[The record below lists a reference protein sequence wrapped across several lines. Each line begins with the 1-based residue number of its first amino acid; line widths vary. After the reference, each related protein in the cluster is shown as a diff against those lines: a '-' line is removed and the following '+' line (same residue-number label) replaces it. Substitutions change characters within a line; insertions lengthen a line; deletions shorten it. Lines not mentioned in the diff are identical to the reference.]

1 MNSLKSLKKLNK
13 NLYLASPRG
22 FCAGVER
29 AIKIVEETIKK
40 YGRPV
45 YVNHEIVHN
54 KHVVKRLSKDGAIF
68 VENLHEV
75 PNGSNVIFS
84 AHGVSKKVSSE
95 AKYNDL
101 IVFDATCPLVTKVHL
116 EAQKLYKKGYHILLI
131 GHDGHPEIEGTRGQV
146 PENSITLIQ
155 NVNEARILNAP
166 RKPLAWLSQTTLSV
180 DDTAEIINVLSKKY
194 PNISGPKK
202 GDICYA
208 TSNRQTAVKEIASK
222 VDLMLIVGSENSSNS
237 KRLVEVAQKAGCRK
251 AFLISDVNFIN
262 WNEIDLIQNIGLSS
276 GASAPETLI
285 EAIRNKFFDLYEITE
300 IQNSSIQENIYFKLP
315 KELEK

>member
-68 VENLHEV
+68 VENVHEV

-84 AHGVSKKVSSE
+84 AHGVSKKVSIE
-95 AKYNDL
+95 AKYNNL

-194 PNISGPKK
+194 PNILGPKK

-237 KRLVEVAQKAGCRK
+237 KRLVEVAKKAGCKK

-300 IQNSSIQENIYFKLP
+300 IQNSSIQESVYFKLP

>member
-68 VENLHEV
+68 VENVHEV

-84 AHGVSKKVSSE
+84 AHGVSKKVSIE
-95 AKYNDL
+95 AKYNNL

-180 DDTAEIINVLSKKY
+180 VDTAEIINVLSKKY
-194 PNISGPKK
+194 PNILGPKK

-237 KRLVEVAQKAGCRK
+237 KRLVEVAKKAGCKK

>member
-68 VENLHEV
+68 VENVHEV

-95 AKYNDL
+95 AKYNNL

-131 GHDGHPEIEGTRGQV
+131 GHDGHPEVEGTRGQV

-155 NVNEARILNAP
+155 NVNEARFLNAP
-166 RKPLAWLSQTTLSV
+166 KKPLAWLSQTTLSV
-180 DDTAEIINVLSKKY
+180 DDTADIINVLSKKY

-237 KRLVEVAQKAGCRK
+237 KRLVEVAKKAGCKK

-285 EAIRNKFFDLYEITE
+285 EAIRNKFFGIYEITE
-300 IQNSSIQENIYFKLP
+300 IQNSSVQENMYFKLP

>member
-29 AIKIVEETIKK
+29 AIKIVEETIRK

-95 AKYNDL
+95 AKYNNL

-180 DDTAEIINVLSKKY
+180 VDTAEIINVLSKKY

-237 KRLVEVAQKAGCRK
+237 KRLVEVAKTAGCKK